1 MDSGADGGRCAERV
15 LRARPV
21 MSPERRLGL
30 WLLVLVGA
38 GVLIYLLRGALLPFV
53 AGMAVGYLLD
63 PLADRLEALKFPR
76 GVAAAIILGTFF
88 FAVVAVLVVLAPMLQ
103 NQVADFIA
111 RVPKYVSSLEAV
123 AEPLIAHIKAQ
134 LTDAQLERLREA
146 AAGYAGDAVG
156 LLGGLVR
163 NLFSGGVAVVN
174 VLSLVVIMPVVAFY
188 ILRDWDRIIASL
200 DALLPLGA
208 AETVR
213 EQLREIDT
221 RLSGFVRGQAIVC
234 LVLGTWY
241 AVGLS
246 LVGLDFGLLIGLGAG
261 LISFIPYFGTAV
273 GLGVG
278 LGLAFAQ
285 FSEWLPIALVAAVF
299 VSGQVLEGFVLTP
312 NLVGERVG
320 LHPVWVLFALM
331 AGGGLMGFTG
341 VVLAVPAA
349 AAIGVLVRF
358 AVERYLQSPLY
369 QGTDDT
375 AIRGN
380 GKNDTV
386 GEP

>member
-1 MDSGADGGRCAERV
+1 
-15 LRARPV
+15 

-30 WLLVLVGA
+30 WLLVLLGA
-38 GVLIYLLRGALLPFV
+38 CILIYLLRGALLPFL
-53 AGMAVGYLLD
+53 AGMAIAYLLD
-63 PLADRLEALKFPR
+63 PLADRLEALKCPR
-76 GVAAAIILGTFF
+76 GLAAAIILGTFF

-111 RVPKYVSSLEAV
+111 RVPKYVNSLEAV

-134 LTDAQLERLREA
+134 LTEAQLERLREA
-146 AAGYAGDAVG
+146 AAGFAGDAVG

-174 VLSLVVIMPVVAFY
+174 VLSLIVIMPVVAFY
-188 ILRDWDRIIASL
+188 LLRDWDRIIASL

-213 EQLREIDT
+213 EQLHEIDT

>member
-1 MDSGADGGRCAERV
+1 
-15 LRARPV
+15 

-63 PLADRLEALKFPR
+63 PLADRLEALKCPR
-76 GVAAAIILGTFF
+76 GLAAAVILGAFF
-88 FAVVAVLVVLAPMLQ
+88 VGVVAILVVLAPVLQ
-103 NQVADFIA
+103 VQVAGFVA
-111 RVPKYVSSLEAV
+111 RVPAYAESLQAL
-123 AEPLIAHIKAQ
+123 AEPMIAQFKAR
-134 LTDAQLERLREA
+134 LTEAQMDQLREA
-146 AAGYAGDAVG
+146 AGGYAGDVVG
-156 LLGGLVR
+156 WLGGLVGG
-163 NLFSGGVAVVN
+163 LFSGGLAVFS

-188 ILRDWDRIIASL
+188 LLRDWDRIIASL

-213 EQLREIDT
+213 EQVREIDT

-246 LVGLDFGLLIGLGAG
+246 LVGLDFGLLVGLGAG

-278 LGLAFAQ
+278 VGLALAQ

-320 LHPVWVLFALM
+320 LHPIWVLFALM

-349 AAIGVLVRF
+349 AAIGVVVRF
-358 AVERYLQSPLY
+358 GVERYLQSPLY
-369 QGTDDT
+369 RGTGD
-375 AIRGN
+375 AANRGN
-380 GKNDTV
+380 GQNGIV

>member
-1 MDSGADGGRCAERV
+1 MDPGADGGRCAERV

-174 VLSLVVIMPVVAFY
+174 VLSLIVIMPVVAFY
-188 ILRDWDRIIASL
+188 LLRDWDRIIASL